1 MSKTNN
7 NTLPDIHWDNLK
19 ETRTDFIASELFHER
34 KIFFT
39 EDVNPR
45 SMGVLMQA
53 LMYLDKISHE
63 PIELYINSPGG
74 EATSGM
80 AVYQHITL
88 KMKSPVYTY
97 CIGTAAS
104 MASLLFLSGSKRYMY
119 EGTKIVLHSPLSI
132 SDKYEKIAQLNN
144 RLRTLEKTKDMTCRI
159 ISERTGHS
167 IEETNDVIDKESVFS
182 AEEAISYGLATEI
195 IQADKSVKNFD
206 NPFSA
211 SPEGKDLPFQ
221 PYKNNDN
228 KDIPSFSDSDTVVIN
243 GIPQSLMHLNRTG
256 KIPVYRFGF
265 AYRFDDTKVIY
276 ANIEVKVTSTR
287 FSGGRYNIDL
297 GEPDTQ
303 YTCTLSDDSDPITLT
318 ASEISKIF
326 MENKIKYAANKVK
339 TRILST

>member
-132 SDKYEKIAQLNN
+132 SDKYEKIAQ
-144 RLRTLEKTKDMTCRI
+144 
-159 ISERTGHS
+159 
-167 IEETNDVIDKESVFS
+167 
-182 AEEAISYGLATEI
+182 
-195 IQADKSVKNFD
+195 
-206 NPFSA
+206 
-211 SPEGKDLPFQ
+211 
-221 PYKNNDN
+221 
-228 KDIPSFSDSDTVVIN
+228 
-243 GIPQSLMHLNRTG
+243 
-256 KIPVYRFGF
+256 
-265 AYRFDDTKVIY
+265 
-276 ANIEVKVTSTR
+276 
-287 FSGGRYNIDL
+287 
-297 GEPDTQ
+297 
-303 YTCTLSDDSDPITLT
+303 
-318 ASEISKIF
+318 
-326 MENKIKYAANKVK
+326 
-339 TRILST
+339 